1 MRGYYIK
8 NCKQMERYVV
18 IMAGGAGE
26 RFWPLSRKSKPKH
39 LWNVVGGDACLL
51 SMTYS
56 RARETVG
63 GENIFVVTNPEQIE
77 AITLACP
84 EIARDKILVEPAG
97 RDTTAA
103 IGFSAAYLKRISGG
117 SDCSFAVLPSDHV
130 VKDVRAFSETLGE
143 AFRLAESGDKLV
155 TIGITPTFPATGYGY
170 IRKGEKFGG
179 GEYYKVSRFFEKPN
193 LERAT
198 EYLNSG
204 EFFWNAGI
212 FVWKTS
218 SILSAIDK
226 NLKGAGDILRR
237 IESAPD
243 FNKTASE
250 LYPQIEKISID
261 FSVME
266 RADNAWTVPA
276 KFDWDD
282 VGSWTAVERHCPKDA
297 DGNTVIGELYAK
309 DSKNCLVFDAAGRA
323 TALLGVEDIIVVHS
337 PDATLVCKKQCAQNL
352 KELVKILPDKLR
364 R

>member
-1 MRGYYIK
+1 M
-8 NCKQMERYVV
+8 
-18 IMAGGAGE
+18 
-26 RFWPLSRKSKPKH
+26 
-39 LWNVVGGDACLL
+39 
-51 SMTYS
+51 
-56 RARETVG
+56 
-63 GENIFVVTNPEQIE
+63 
-77 AITLACP
+77 
-84 EIARDKILVEPAG
+84 
-97 RDTTAA
+97 
-103 IGFSAAYLKRISGG
+103 
-117 SDCSFAVLPSDHV
+117 LPSDHV
-130 VKDVRAFSETLGE
+130 VKDVQAFSETLGE
-143 AFRLAESGDKLV
+143 AFRLAESGDNLV
-155 TIGITPTFPATGYGY
+155 TIGIIPTFPATGYGY

-212 FVWKTS
+212 FLWKTS

-226 NLKGAGDILRR
+226 NVKGAGDILRR

-266 RADNAWTVPA
+266 HADNAWTVPA

-337 PDATLVCKKQCAQNL
+337 PDATLVCKKQCAQSL

>member
-8 NCKQMERYVV
+8 NCKPMERYVV

-56 RARETVG
+56 RAREAVG
-63 GENIFVVTNPEQIE
+63 GENIFVVTNPEQVE

-117 SDCSFAVLPSDHV
+117 KDCSFAVLPSDHV
-130 VKDVRAFSETLGE
+130 VKDVQAFSETLGE
-143 AFRLAESGDKLV
+143 AFRLAESGDNLV
-155 TIGITPTFPATGYGY
+155 TIGIIPTFPATGSGY

-198 EYLNSG
+198 DYLNSG

-226 NLKGAGDILRR
+226 NVKGAGDILRR

-266 RADNAWTVPA
+266 HADNAWTVPA

-309 DSKNCLVFDAAGRA
+309 DSKNCLVFDATGRA

>member
-1 MRGYYIK
+1 
-8 NCKQMERYVV
+8 MERYVV

-26 RFWPLSRKSKPKH
+26 RFWPLSR
-39 LWNVVGGDACLL
+39 
-51 SMTYS
+51 
-56 RARETVG
+56 AREAVG
-63 GENIFVVTNPEQIE
+63 GENIFVVTNPEQVE

-117 SDCSFAVLPSDHV
+117 KDCSFAVLPSDHV
-130 VKDVRAFSETLGE
+130 VKDVQAFSETLGE
-143 AFRLAESGDKLV
+143 AFRLAESGDNLV
-155 TIGITPTFPATGYGY
+155 TIGIIPTFPATGYGY
-170 IRKGEKFGG
+170 IRKGEKFGS

-226 NLKGAGDILRR
+226 NVKGAGDILRR

-266 RADNAWTVPA
+266 HADNAWTVPA

-309 DSKNCLVFDAAGRA
+309 DSKNCLVFDATGRA

-337 PDATLVCKKQCAQNL
+337 PDATLVCKKQCAQSL

>member
-1 MRGYYIK
+1 M
-8 NCKQMERYVV
+8 
-18 IMAGGAGE
+18 
-26 RFWPLSRKSKPKH
+26 
-39 LWNVVGGDACLL
+39 
-51 SMTYS
+51 
-56 RARETVG
+56 
-63 GENIFVVTNPEQIE
+63 
-77 AITLACP
+77 
-84 EIARDKILVEPAG
+84 
-97 RDTTAA
+97 
-103 IGFSAAYLKRISGG
+103 
-117 SDCSFAVLPSDHV
+117 LPSDHV

-237 IESAPD
+237 IESAAD

-266 RADNAWTVPA
+266 HADNAWTVPA

-309 DSKNCLVFDAAGRA
+309 DSKDCLVFDAAGRA

-352 KELVKILPDKLR
+352 KELVKVLPDKLR

>member
-1 MRGYYIK
+1 
-8 NCKQMERYVV
+8 
-18 IMAGGAGE
+18 
-26 RFWPLSRKSKPKH
+26 
-39 LWNVVGGDACLL
+39 
-51 SMTYS
+51 MTYS

-63 GENIFVVTNPEQIE
+63 GENIFVVTNPEQVE

-226 NLKGAGDILRR
+226 NLNGAGDILRR
-237 IESAPD
+237 IESAAD

-309 DSKNCLVFDAAGRA
+309 DSKDCLVFDAAGRA

>member
-1 MRGYYIK
+1 
-8 NCKQMERYVV
+8 
-18 IMAGGAGE
+18 
-26 RFWPLSRKSKPKH
+26 
-39 LWNVVGGDACLL
+39 
-51 SMTYS
+51 MTYS

-63 GENIFVVTNPEQIE
+63 GENIFVVTNPEQVE

-237 IESAPD
+237 IESAAD

>member
-1 MRGYYIK
+1 M
-8 NCKQMERYVV
+8 
-18 IMAGGAGE
+18 
-26 RFWPLSRKSKPKH
+26 
-39 LWNVVGGDACLL
+39 
-51 SMTYS
+51 
-56 RARETVG
+56 
-63 GENIFVVTNPEQIE
+63 
-77 AITLACP
+77 
-84 EIARDKILVEPAG
+84 
-97 RDTTAA
+97 
-103 IGFSAAYLKRISGG
+103 
-117 SDCSFAVLPSDHV
+117 
-130 VKDVRAFSETLGE
+130 
-143 AFRLAESGDKLV
+143 
-155 TIGITPTFPATGYGY
+155 
-170 IRKGEKFGG
+170 
-179 GEYYKVSRFFEKPN
+179 
-193 LERAT
+193 
-198 EYLNSG
+198 
-204 EFFWNAGI
+204 
-212 FVWKTS
+212 
-218 SILSAIDK
+218 SAIDK
-226 NLKGAGDILRR
+226 NVKGAGGILRR

-266 RADNAWTVPA
+266 HADNAWTVPA